1 MLGFLSVLLAATCV
15 ASPSHPANSFSPY
28 GGTNKQKFLW
38 IVSPRLPSELYID
51 VDGGRFSGGTRRI
64 DGVTRARWRD
74 QPSTVIVTHP
84 GCLRFHIGGPNGFAR
99 TITVAA

>member
-1 MLGFLSVLLAATCV
+1 MFV
-15 ASPSHPANSFSPY
+15 P
-28 GGTNKQKFLW
+28 
-38 IVSPRLPSELYID
+38 IVSPRLCSELYID
-51 VDGGRFSGGTRRI
+51 VGGGRFSGGTRRI